1 MTFAGQ
7 DCARL
12 GCRVFH
18 AKQGGCMSWFAWAL
32 VLAGAVCHALWN
44 LIAKR
49 VASGGAPFVWLYGVV
64 SLCWLTPL
72 AIWQAQA
79 LTWTPAMLAV
89 VLGSALLHAV
99 YSLVLQRGYQR
110 APFSLVYPLARGSG
124 PLLSAL
130 GATLWLAEAPSVR
143 GWGGIALLIAGIG
156 LLSRGGQAEADPA
169 RQRAGIGW
177 GLTTGACI
185 AAYTLVD
192 GVAVKTLA
200 MPPLVFYGYSLLAR
214 SVLLAPLAWR
224 QPQAMRRQARD
235 HWRAALLVGV
245 LSPLA
250 YALVLFALQIAPLS
264 YVAPVRE
271 VSMLLASWL
280 GARYLGEALT
290 AQRLAGSALMLLGV
304 ALLAGA

>member
-18 AKQGGCMSWFAWAL
+18 AKQGGCMSWFAWTL

-79 LTWTPAMLAV
+79 LIWTPAMLAV

-143 GWGGIALLIAGIG
+143 G
-156 LLSRGGQAEADPA
+156 
-169 RQRAGIGW
+169 
-177 GLTTGACI
+177 
-185 AAYTLVD
+185 
-192 GVAVKTLA
+192 
-200 MPPLVFYGYSLLAR
+200 
-214 SVLLAPLAWR
+214 
-224 QPQAMRRQARD
+224 
-235 HWRAALLVGV
+235 
-245 LSPLA
+245 
-250 YALVLFALQIAPLS
+250 
-264 YVAPVRE
+264 
-271 VSMLLASWL
+271 
-280 GARYLGEALT
+280 
-290 AQRLAGSALMLLGV
+290 
-304 ALLAGA
+304 LAGATE

>member
-1 MTFAGQ
+1 M
-7 DCARL
+7 
-12 GCRVFH
+12 
-18 AKQGGCMSWFAWAL
+18 
-32 VLAGAVCHALWN
+32 
-44 LIAKR
+44 
-49 VASGGAPFVWLYGVV
+49 
-64 SLCWLTPL
+64 
-72 AIWQAQA
+72 
-79 LTWTPAMLAV
+79 PAM
-89 VLGSALLHAV
+89 
-99 YSLVLQRGYQR
+99 
-110 APFSLVYPLARGSG
+110 
-124 PLLSAL
+124 
-130 GATLWLAEAPSVR
+130 
-143 GWGGIALLIAGIG
+143 
-156 LLSRGGQAEADPA
+156 
-169 RQRAGIGW
+169 
-177 GLTTGACI
+177 
-185 AAYTLVD
+185 
-192 GVAVKTLA
+192 A

-290 AQRLAGSALMLLGV
+290 PQRLAGSALMLLGV